1 MREGPRA
8 RQSLSE
14 SFDRPAAHP
23 AASGEVSRI
32 PGSGC
37 GVSRPGPPR
46 SRHSRTPIASIGR
59 ARSATDV
66 ATPIATIPS
75 AAAPAMIPK

>member
-1 MREGPRA
+1 MRSPAAVG
-8 RQSLSE
+8 QSLSE
-14 SFDRPAAHP
+14 TFGAPATREFP
-23 AASGEVSRI
+23 RSRTFRET
-32 PGSGC
+32 GRRG

-46 SRHSRTPIASIGR
+46 TPYSRTPIASIGR

-75 AAAPAMIPK
+75 RTAPAMIPQ